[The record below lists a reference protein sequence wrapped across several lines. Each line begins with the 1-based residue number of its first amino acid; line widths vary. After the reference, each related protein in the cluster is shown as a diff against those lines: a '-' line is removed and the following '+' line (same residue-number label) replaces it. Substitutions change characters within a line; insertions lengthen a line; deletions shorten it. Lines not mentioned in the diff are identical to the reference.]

1 MEVKRIVANIAVDRV
16 EDARR
21 FYCDVLGLEV
31 VMDLGWIVT
40 FTSGSNAPV
49 QISVASEGGSGT
61 QVPDLSVEVDDVDAA
76 YDRTRCAGFEIV
88 YPLTDEPWGVRRFY
102 TRDPYGKLVNI
113 LAHR

>member
-16 EDARR
+16 EDVRR

-31 VMDLGWIVT
+31 VMDLGLIAT
-40 FTSGSNAPV
+40 FASGSKAPV
-49 QISVASEGGSGT
+49 QLSVASEGGSGT
-61 QVPDLSVEVDDVDAA
+61 QVPNLSIEVDDVDAA
-76 YDRTRCAGFEIV
+76 YDRTRSAGFEIV

-102 TRDPYGKLVNI
+102 TRDPYGKLVNM